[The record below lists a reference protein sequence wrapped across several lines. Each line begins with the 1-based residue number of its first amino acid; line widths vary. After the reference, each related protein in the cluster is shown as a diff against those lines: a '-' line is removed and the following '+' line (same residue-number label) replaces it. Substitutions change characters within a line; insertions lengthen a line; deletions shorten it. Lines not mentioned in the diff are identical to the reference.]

1 MLAMFFFATI
11 SNNIYTTSNTF
22 VLGLFASETVVGY
35 FAAADKIRSAFQ
47 SIQLV
52 LAQSVFPYVNELL
65 NDSYL
70 KFVTFIKKLLILNPL
85 ISLLISLF
93 LFIFSFQIT
102 DLLLGPQFEPSGI
115 LLRIIAVIPLFV
127 SFSNIFGIQIM
138 LSLGYDKM
146 YNIILGLA
154 ATVHIIF
161 MLVLV
166 PNYFAV
172 GTSISFVLTELIVA
186 ASTAL
191 FVYKY
196 RILEL
201 KKILK

>member
-1 MLAMFFFATI
+1 
-11 SNNIYTTSNTF
+11 
-22 VLGLFASETVVGY
+22 
-35 FAAADKIRSAFQ
+35 
-47 SIQLV
+47 
-52 LAQSVFPYVNELL
+52 
-65 NDSYL
+65 
-70 KFVTFIKKLLILNPL
+70 
-85 ISLLISLF
+85 
-93 LFIFSFQIT
+93 
-102 DLLLGPQFEPSGI
+102 
-115 LLRIIAVIPLFV
+115 
-127 SFSNIFGIQIM
+127 M
-138 LSLGYDKM
+138 LSLGYDKI

-172 GTSISFVLTELIVA
+172 GASISFVLTELIVA

-201 KKILK
+201 KKVLK